1 MNGLLVKDV
10 DFCHSMIK
18 AAQDS
23 EGIIWV
29 GVRWVCE
36 GIGFTEGKMKYE
48 RKRIQEDSVLS
59 KGGRNFILP
68 TVGGD
73 QEVLCLMLDYL
84 PLWLAKISI
93 TPKMQKETPE
103 IADKLIQY
111 QLKAKD
117 VLAAAFLNKSSS
129 VMTENNIDVMSALEA
144 MTKKF
149 DRLYEDMGTMVK
161 LVQSIEERQNAITE
175 KQDQIVATPFKSLE
189 DKEKAGW
196 KKLIFSKMNLL
207 VDKHIYGNV
216 SEILSY
222 IYRYMNR
229 NYSVVWEQEKKE
241 YKERNNVSRNPS
253 TIDVIYD
260 NETIKSIFM
269 AILNDLLEKNRIS
282 SDETSMGQKLE
293 YTIIEEIIRPLIE
306 KYQDKSNAGMV
317 TYHKVYKYMD
327 THYRIGWKNLKTRY
341 INRYG
346 NKNVTKKNIILNS
359 PSLMKKFRE
368 SVNVLLAE

>member
-93 TPKMQKETPE
+93 TPKMQRETPE

-117 VLAAAFLNKSSS
+117 ILAAAFLNKSNSVSS
-129 VMTENNIDVMSALEA
+129 ENNIDVLSALEI

-161 LVQSIEERQNAITE
+161 LVQSIEERQNKITE
-175 KQDQIVATPFKSLE
+175 KQDQIVATPFRSLE
-189 DKEKAGW
+189 DKEKARW
-196 KKLIFSKMNLL
+196 KDLIYSKMNLL
-207 VDKHIYGNV
+207 VDRHIYGNV

-241 YKERNNVSRNPS
+241 YKERNNVSCNPS

-260 NETIKSIFM
+260 NETTKSIFM
-269 AILNDLLEKNRIS
+269 AVLKDLLEKNRIS
-282 SDETSMGQKLE
+282 LDETSMGQVLE
-293 YTIIEEIIRPLIE
+293 YTIIDEMIRPLIE
-306 KYQDKSNAGMV
+306 KYQDKSNAGMA
-317 TYHKVYKYMD
+317 TYRKVYTYMD
-327 THYRIGWKNLKTRY
+327 NHYRIGWKNLKTRY

>member
-48 RKRIQEDSVLS
+48 KKRIQEDSVLS

-196 KKLIFSKMNLL
+196 KKLIYSKMNLL

-282 SDETSMGQKLE
+282 SDETSMGQTLE

-359 PSLMKKFRE
+359 PSLMKKFKE

>member
-196 KKLIFSKMNLL
+196 KKLIYSKMNLL

-282 SDETSMGQKLE
+282 SDETSMGQTLE

-359 PSLMKKFRE
+359 PSLMKKFKE

>member
-196 KKLIFSKMNLL
+196 KKLIYSKMNLL

>member
-68 TVGGD
+68 TVGGE

-161 LVQSIEERQNAITE
+161 LVQSIEERQNKITE
-175 KQDQIVATPFKSLE
+175 KQDQIVATPFRSLE

-196 KKLIFSKMNLL
+196 KELIYSKMNLL
-207 VDKHIYGNV
+207 VNKHIYGNV

-229 NYSVVWEQEKKE
+229 NYSIVWEQEKKE

-260 NETIKSIFM
+260 NESIKSIFM

-282 SDETSMGQKLE
+282 SDETSMGQTLE

-359 PSLMKKFRE
+359 PSLMKKFKE

>member
-1 MNGLLVKDV
+1 
-10 DFCHSMIK
+10 MIK

-23 EGIIWV
+23 EGVIWV

-117 VLAAAFLNKSSS
+117 VLAAAFLNKPNS
-129 VMTENNIDVMSALEA
+129 VMTENNIDVVSVLEA

-161 LVQSIEERQNAITE
+161 LVQSIEERQNKITE
-175 KQDQIVATPFKSLE
+175 KYTNTWIPIIA
-189 DKEKAGW
+189 
-196 KKLIFSKMNLL
+196 L
-207 VDKHIYGNV
+207 VGKI
-216 SEILSY
+216 
-222 IYRYMNR
+222 
-229 NYSVVWEQEKKE
+229 
-241 YKERNNVSRNPS
+241 SRPGIS
-253 TIDVIYD
+253 IAM
-260 NETIKSIFM
+260 ETRM
-269 AILNDLLEKNRIS
+269 
-282 SDETSMGQKLE
+282 
-293 YTIIEEIIRPLIE
+293 
-306 KYQDKSNAGMV
+306 
-317 TYHKVYKYMD
+317 
-327 THYRIGWKNLKTRY
+327 
-341 INRYG
+341 
-346 NKNVTKKNIILNS
+346 
-359 PSLMKKFRE
+359 
-368 SVNVLLAE
+368 